1 MYQPFGYVG
10 QAAKS
15 VQGGFIG
22 NAGGTAGNLP
32 NYTSFYL
39 GPQKGQA
46 TPPMPAQINTNR
58 FGGGAGNMGGMH
70 TANSVMGQFEDPMTI
85 KRVF

>member
-22 NAGGTAGNLP
+22 NAGGTNGNLP
-32 NYTSFYL
+32 DYTGFYL
-39 GPQKGQA
+39 GPQKGQN
-46 TPPMPAQINTNR
+46 I
-58 FGGGAGNMGGMH
+58 
-70 TANSVMGQFEDPMTI
+70 
-85 KRVF
+85 